1 MPFQVSFGDRTWR
14 TDDLTLDEAIGI
26 EKAVGRS
33 WMQINPFQSAQ
44 DCKAIIV
51 AFLTREMDG
60 PAAEAK
66 VGALSLRE
74 VLESVDLVRDD
85 LPDLYQDGL
94 PKAEGGPSTTGSS
107 GEPDGS
113 DGPPT

>member
-1 MPFQVSFGDRTWR
+1 MPFQVSFGDRQWR

-26 EKAVGRS
+26 EKVTGRS

-44 DCKAIIV
+44 DCKAVMV
-51 AFLTREMDG
+51 AFLAREMDTL
-60 PAAEAK
+60 AAETK
-66 VGALSLRE
+66 VGTLSLRE
-74 VLESVDLVRDD
+74 VLDSVELIRDD
-85 LPDLYQDGL
+85 LPDQYVDGL
-94 PKAEGGPSTTGSS
+94 PKAEAGPSTTGSS